1 MAVLTVGSAI
11 PSAAL
16 ARSSRLGSRTLKQG
30 MSGTD
35 VKTLQRDLTLAGFKT
50 PASGTFG
57 ASTTRNVRRFE
68 RQRHLKVN
76 GIVDQRFVR
85 AIRLVMSGALTAV
98 ADHSN
103 GGSGLMGGTSKKKKS
118 HAKKKAKTQTTKTQ
132 TVVVQQNGGS
142 AHLGNRVLRPG
153 MHGHDV
159 RVLQGYLTLVGY
171 PTAVDGQYGPGTKT
185 NVIKFQ
191 KSQNLNANAVVTYND
206 TLILRQQVALALAGG
221 TVSKATISNGNANI
235 PSGAPAAVVKM
246 IQAGNRID
254 RKPYAVGGGH
264 GRWNDRAYDCSGSVS
279 YVLHAAGLLSFP
291 EDSGELESYG
301 SPGPG
306 KWVTIYADSG
316 HTWIVIAGIAFDTA
330 HYGPTT
336 PGGTGPRWLTNPT
349 GNLADGGH
357 YVVRHPGGL

>member
-1 MAVLTVGSAI
+1 MTVGFAI

-16 ARSSRLGSRTLKQG
+16 ARSPRLGSRTLRQG

-35 VKTLQRDLTLAGFKT
+35 VKTLQRDLTQVGFKT
-50 PASGTFG
+50 LVTGMFG
-57 ASTTRNVRRFE
+57 AKTTRNVRRFE
-68 RQRHLKVN
+68 RQRHLRVN
-76 GIVDQRFVR
+76 GIVNQRFVR
-85 AIRLVMSGALTAV
+85 SIDLVMSAGALTAV

-103 GGSGLMGGTSKKKKS
+103 GGTGLPSGTTKKKKS
-118 HAKKKAKTQTTKTQ
+118 HSKKKKAKTQTTKTQ

-171 PTAVDGQYGPGTKT
+171 PTQVDGQYGPSTKA

-191 KSQNLNANAVVTYND
+191 KAQNLRANGVVTYDD
-206 TLILRQQVALALAGG
+206 TLVLRQQVALSLAGG
-221 TVSKATISNGNANI
+221 AVSKATISNGNANI

-264 GRWNDRAYDCSGSVS
+264 GRWNDSAYDCSGSVS
-279 YVLHAAGLLSFP
+279 YVLHAAGMLSYP

-330 HYGPTT
+330 HYGSTT

-357 YVVRHPGGL
+357 YVVRHPSGL

>member
-1 MAVLTVGSAI
+1 MTAGFAI

-16 ARSSRLGSRTLKQG
+16 ARSSRLGSRTLRQG

-50 PASGTFG
+50 PASGTFR
-57 ASTTRNVRRFE
+57 AATTRSVRRFE

-76 GIVDQRFVR
+76 GIVNQRFVR
-85 AIRLVMSGALTAV
+85 AIDVVMSGALTAV

-103 GGSGLMGGTSKKKKS
+103 GGSGLTGGTSKKKKKS
-118 HAKKKAKTQTTKTQ
+118 HSKKKAKTLTSKTQ
-132 TVVVQQNGGS
+132 TVIVQQNGGS

-171 PTAVDGQYGPGTKT
+171 PTSVDGQYGPSTKT

-191 KSQNLNANAVVTYND
+191 QAQNLNANGVVTYND

-221 TVSKATISNGNANI
+221 SVSKATINSDGTANI

-246 IQAGNRID
+246 IDAANRIID
-254 RKPYAVGGGH
+254 KPYIYAGGH
-264 GRWNDRAYDCSGSVS
+264 ASWNAKGYDCSGAVS
-279 YVLHAAGLLSFP
+279 YALHGAGMLSSP

-301 SPGPG
+301 SAGPG

-316 HTWIVIAGIAFDTA
+316 HTWIVIAGLAFDTA
-330 HYGPTT
+330 HYGHAT

-357 YVVRHPGGL
+357 YVVRHPSGL

>member
-1 MAVLTVGSAI
+1 MTVGSAI

-16 ARSSRLGSRTLKQG
+16 ARSSRLGSRTLRQG
-30 MSGTD
+30 MGGTD
-35 VKTLQRDLTLAGFKT
+35 VKTLQRDLTQVGFKT
-50 PASGTFG
+50 PATGMFG
-57 ASTTRNVRRFE
+57 AKTSRNVRRFE

-76 GIVDQRFVR
+76 GIANQRFVR
-85 AIRLVMSGALTAV
+85 SIDLVMSGALTAV

-103 GGSGLMGGTSKKKKS
+103 GGSGLTGGTSKKHKS
-118 HAKKKAKTQTTKTQ
+118 HSKKKAKTQTTKTQ

-171 PTAVDGQYGPGTKT
+171 RTAVDGQYGPTTKT
-185 NVIKFQ
+185 NMIKFQ
-191 KSQNLNANAVVTYND
+191 KAQNLNANAIVTYDD

-221 TVSKATISNGNANI
+221 SVSKATINSDGTANI

-246 IQAGNRID
+246 IEAGNQIIH
-254 RKPYAVGGGH
+254 KPYIYAGGH
-264 GRWNDRAYDCSGSVS
+264 ASWNARGYDCSGAVS
-279 YVLHAAGLLSFP
+279 YVLHGAGMLSSP

-301 SPGPG
+301 GAGPG
-306 KWVTIYADSG
+306 RWVTVYADSG
-316 HTWIVIAGIAFDTA
+316 HTWIVIAGLAFDTA

-357 YVVRHPGGL
+357 YVVRHPSGL